1 MHILILIAVLS
12 LLLLFFS
19 FLLVYSK
26 VVRKTMTKFFIFLVS
41 FFLMAYPVLSTVYGE
56 LARPWYSKSTELGV
70 AFLFTWV
77 MTAIIFVFSIV
88 FRYKQQEEDE
98 FYLL

>member
-1 MHILILIAVLS
+1 MQILILIAVLS

-26 VVRKTMTKFFIFLVS
+26 VVRKTMTKFFIFLAS
-41 FFLMAYPVLSTVYGE
+41 FLVMAYPLLTTVYGE
-56 LARPWYSKSTELGV
+56 LVRPSYSASAGLGM

-77 MTAIIFVFSIV
+77 LTAIIFVFSIV